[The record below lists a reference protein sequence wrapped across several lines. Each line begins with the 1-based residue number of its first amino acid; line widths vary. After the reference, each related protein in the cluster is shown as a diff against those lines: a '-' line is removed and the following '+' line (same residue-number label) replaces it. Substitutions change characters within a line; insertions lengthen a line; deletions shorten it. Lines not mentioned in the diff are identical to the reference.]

1 VRGET
6 GTAVTAVER
15 PDLSIILPAKSGPTI
30 ETTLQHLRAQIGHE
44 RLELVVVTE
53 AAAKLDLDA
62 SALEGFDTASIVE
75 TGALECISQAFGAGV
90 RAATAPVVVM
100 AEDHSYPEPGWATA
114 LLRRHEGPWAAVGP
128 AIVCAN
134 PDSILGWADLMLS
147 FGRWVERDEGGEA
160 DALPS
165 HNSSYKRAAL
175 LEYGPRLDDLLE
187 IEHLLHADLRMRG
200 RRLYFEPA
208 ARTQHVNITRISSW
222 ISNRFFGGWVFAVLR
237 SREWSWRRRVVYA
250 AGSPLLPAVRLV
262 RVARDLRRVDAR
274 HRLLPRVLPAL
285 LLGVVLESA
294 GELVGYVL
302 GQRVSVR
309 KPLDP
314 ELDRLRHVQASR
326 QPV

>member
-1 VRGET
+1 M
-6 GTAVTAVER
+6 TAVDR
-15 PDLSIILPAKSGPTI
+15 PELSVILPAKSGATI
-30 ETTLQHLRAQIGHE
+30 ETTLKHLRAQIGRE
-44 RLELVVVTE
+44 RLELVLVTE
-53 AAAKLDLDA
+53 TAAELDLDA
-62 SALEGFDTASIVE
+62 RALEGFNSTSIVE
-75 TGALECISQAFGAGV
+75 TGAFDRISQAFGAGV
-90 RAATAPVVVM
+90 RAATAPAVVM

-134 PDSILGWADLMLS
+134 PDSTLGWADLLLS
-147 FGRWVERDEGGEA
+147 FGRWVERDEGTEA
-160 DALPS
+160 DVLPS

-175 LEYGPRLDDLLE
+175 LEYGPRLDDMIE
-187 IEHLLHADLRMRG
+187 IEHLLHANLRARG

-208 ARTQHVNITRISSW
+208 ARTRHVNITRTSTW

-237 SREWSWRRRVVYA
+237 SREWSWRRRAVYA
-250 AGSPLLPAVRLV
+250 GGSPLLPAVRLV
-262 RVARDLRRVDAR
+262 RVARDLRRINLR

-285 LLGVVLESA
+285 VLGVVLESA

-302 GQRVSVR
+302 AERVTVR